1 MGERKVKVEIRIG
14 RDEDGDWWTVLM
26 VDGDEALWRGPHEHR
41 AAAEKA
47 GFNLAAEID
56 HLDDEAIRRIAER
69 GSCQLDTETGFVL
82 VRASRLSHGRGPLR
96 TITKSGTKAKRS
108 ASI

>member
-26 VDGDEALWRGPHEHR
+26 VDDNEAQWRGPYEHR

-56 HLDDEAIRRIAER
+56 HLDDEAIRRIPER
-69 GSCQLDTETGFVL
+69 GLPT
-82 VRASRLSHGRGPLR
+82 RH
-96 TITKSGTKAKRS
+96 
-108 ASI
+108 